1 MQVIAHRG
9 ATGRAP
15 ENTLPAF
22 RLAAD
27 LGAQA
32 IETDLRLTRD
42 HRVVLMHDDTLQRT
56 TSGRGP
62 VTAKTLD
69 ELRELDAGSWFPKR
83 FWRKR
88 HVAPRFAGEP
98 IPTLEELLDLACQR
112 DIALYLEIKAPC
124 PIGTER
130 AVVQAIR
137 DAGALARSAVISFDA
152 AVLERVR
159 QTDPAVTIGYTFKRR
174 QRDAV
179 DRAIAVGAKIILP
192 RVNRVTPTLIT
203 EAKRRGLKVVTWTV
217 NDIRKMRQLMDLGVD
232 GIMSDFPG
240 RLAAVVRGA

>member
-15 ENTLPAF
+15 ENTLAAF

-42 HRVVLMHDDTLQRT
+42 GHVVLMHDDTLQRT

-69 ELRELDAGSWFPKR
+69 ELRELDAGSWFPRR
-83 FWRKR
+83 FWRKH
-88 HVAPRFAGEP
+88 HVAPPFAGEP
-98 IPTLEELLDLACQR
+98 IPTIEELLDLACWR

-124 PIGTER
+124 PSGTEL

-137 DAGALARSAVISFDA
+137 DAGALARCTVISFEA
-152 AVLERVR
+152 AVLEHVR
-159 QTDPAVTIGYTFKRR
+159 QSDPAVSTGYTFKRR

-179 DRAIAVGAKIILP
+179 DRAVALGAKMILP
-192 RVNRVTPTLIT
+192 RVNRVTPTLIA
-203 EAKRRGLKVVTWTV
+203 EAKRRGLRVVTWTV
-217 NDIRKMRQLMDLGVD
+217 NDVERMKQLMALGMD

-240 RLAAVVRGA
+240 RLAAVARGA